1 MRAPYPKRTELDNL
15 FSDCLN
21 SAHKANR
28 FIMAKTCVVFCIPNM
43 VIGGVEF
50 VLIRTLAELVKQPDL
65 EISVI
70 LSAPLT
76 EPLFIEWFQA
86 HPQIKTYVHMPLCHK
101 FEALK
106 DKCRVFPIKQIRK
119 IAFSLYKKF
128 RRARF
133 RRHELIRN
141 ADVIID
147 YANFNYFKELKNVQ
161 KYKLTFVHGSINYF
175 NNSGFYARTKYYDKI
190 VVLSDSIKRDLAVQY
205 PDIADKLVHIYNP
218 INIDEIRTRAAQASA
233 PNGKYFTCVSRLN
246 YDKDIPTLIKAF
258 EAFWAQEQHPDV
270 KLYIVGDGPAM
281 GDFQTRA
288 SETTAREQIVFCGKQ
303 SNPFGYMRGAM
314 AHILSSYNE
323 GLPTVLIEA
332 AVNDTLNISSNCKS
346 GPAEILMNGDAGI
359 LFEPGDADA
368 LAQIMSDVYHNRVNA
383 KKMIKNAFLGLTRFS
398 PEKITMQI
406 IDLIKAK

>member
-1 MRAPYPKRTELDNL
+1 MPKT
-15 FSDCLN
+15 S
-21 SAHKANR
+21 
-28 FIMAKTCVVFCIPNM
+28 IVFCVPNM

-65 EISVI
+65 EIGVI
-70 LSAPLT
+70 LSAPPT
-76 EPLFIEWFQA
+76 EPVFIEWFQA

-119 IAFSLYKKF
+119 IVFSLYKKF

-141 ADVIID
+141 ADVIVD

-161 KYKLTFVHGSINYF
+161 KHKVTFVHGSINYF
-175 NNSGFYARTKYYDKI
+175 NDSGFYARTKYYNKI
-190 VVLSDSIKRDLAVQY
+190 VVLSDSIKRDLAAQY

-218 INIDEIRTRAAQASA
+218 INIDEIRTRAAQASV
-233 PNGKYFTCVSRLN
+233 PDGKYFTCVSRLD
-246 YDKDIPTLIKAF
+246 YDKDIPTLINAF
-258 EAFWAQEQHPDV
+258 DKFWRDEKRPDI
-270 KLYIVGDGPAM
+270 KLYIVGGGPKENEYKQLAN
-281 GDFQTRA
+281 QV
-288 SETTAREQIVFCGKQ
+288 TACDNIIFAGRQ

-383 KKMIKNAFLGLTRFS
+383 KKMIKNAFMGLTRFS

-406 IDLIKAK
+406 MQMIRKTI

>member
-1 MRAPYPKRTELDNL
+1 
-15 FSDCLN
+15 
-21 SAHKANR
+21 
-28 FIMAKTCVVFCIPNM
+28 MAKTSVVFCIPNM

-76 EPLFIEWFQA
+76 EPVFIEWFQA

-106 DKCRVFPIKQIRK
+106 DKCRVFPLKQIRK
-119 IAFSLYKKF
+119 LAFSIYKNVK
-128 RRARF
+128 RV
-133 RRHELIRN
+133 ELAHQQIIRN
-141 ADVIID
+141 ADIIID
-147 YANFNYFKELKNVQ
+147 YANFGFIKDIKGIKKPKVAFL
-161 KYKLTFVHGSINYF
+161 HGSINYF
-175 NNSGFYARTKYYDKI
+175 NQHKFYNRTKYYDKI
-190 VVLSDSIKRDLAVQY
+190 VVLSDSIKRDLTAQY
-205 PDIADKLVHIYNP
+205 PDIANKLVHIYNP
-218 INIDEIRTRAAQASA
+218 INIDEIKTRAAQASV
-233 PNGKYFTCVSRLN
+233 PDGKYFTCVSRLD

-258 EAFWAQEQHPDV
+258 DAFWGQEQHPDV

-281 GDFQTRA
+281 GDFQTSA
-288 SETTAREQIVFCGKQ
+288 SKTTAREQIVFCGKQ

-323 GLPTVLIEA
+323 GFGMVLIESA
-332 AVNDTLNISSNCKS
+332 AVNTLNISSNCKS

-368 LAQIMSDVYHNRVNA
+368 LAQIMGDVYHNRVNA
-383 KKMIKNAFLGLTRFS
+383 KKMIKTAFMGLTRFS
-398 PEKITMQI
+398 PDKITMQI
-406 IDLIKAK
+406 MQMIRETI